1 MKKNT
6 KEVLRKKKIHGIK
19 VVVKLK
25 KGVIDTTSPLEKEGE
40 WNVWGLK

>member
-1 MKKNT
+1 MVFR
-6 KEVLRKKKIHGIK
+6 KEKDRGIK

-25 KGVIDTTSPLEKEGE
+25 KGVIDTTSPLRNEGE